1 MTTDVARRRML
12 PLLTREMLAQQNRL
26 CRPRTALALGNGW
39 VLHDRV
45 ASPKAG
51 AAWCRLNLTLS
62 GLPASLHCSPALLD
76 AVLGM
81 LPVEPDPSPDL
92 LPLLLELALDTLL
105 DRLDAQ
111 VEVLTVDR
119 QAAPPGVEARS
130 LVLDAF
136 GRGWALALSAPIA
149 ALDALLRCWPS
160 APQPCDEVRLA
171 ATLRLGTTSLILG
184 VLRSLQAGDAVLL
197 ERSGGRRARGRLA
210 VAEHL
215 LAAAEWNGRGW
226 RLEAAPT
233 TNDAEREGWLG
244 KNDMAGH
251 DAPDGEAMREDE
263 IPVTLCFDLGRLEM
277 PLGELRRLGAG
288 SVLELPGPADAPVR
302 LTVGGRCIGTGELV
316 EVEGHAGV
324 RVLRI
329 LGRG

>member
-1 MTTDVARRRML
+1 MDTVHRRLL
-12 PLLTREMLAQQNRL
+12 PSFTREMVAQQNRL
-26 CRPRTALALGNGW
+26 CPPRVALTLGNGW
-39 VLHDRV
+39 VLHDKVGRPAV
-45 ASPKAG
+45 E
-51 AAWCRLNLTLS
+51 AAWCQLDLTLS
-62 GLPASLHCSPALLD
+62 GVAASLHCPSALLD

-81 LPVEPDPSPDL
+81 LPTERDPPPDL
-92 LPLLLELALDTLL
+92 LPLLVELALDPLL
-105 DRLDAQ
+105 SCLDTQ
-111 VEVLTVDR
+111 VLVLAVAR
-119 QAAPPGVEARS
+119 QVGPPGVQARS
-130 LVLDAF
+130 LLLDAF
-136 GRGWALALSAPIA
+136 GQGWALALSAPA
-149 ALDALLRCWPS
+149 ATLDTLLCHWAA
-160 APQPCDEVRLA
+160 APQPCEEVTLA
-171 ATLRLGTTSLILG
+171 ATLRLGTTSLPLG

-215 LAAAEWNGRGW
+215 LATAEWNGRGW

-244 KNDMAGH
+244 KNDTAGH

-316 EVEGHAGV
+316 EVEGRAGV